1 MEKLRENYRSR
12 RGAKQVAGGNNES
25 GDEDT
30 EDYDLYYIGIYI
42 TSSIQEQ
49 LRNINYTLSWV
60 LYIHFNNHNF
70 LVRPHSLPPLLHLH
84 FPLQNVLKTLWKKFP
99 FV

>member
-1 MEKLRENYRSR
+1 MIIRVLIVQCYKIIVIFAGVEKLRENYRSR

-42 TSSIQEQ
+42 TSSIQESK
-49 LRNINYTLSWV
+49 L
-60 LYIHFNNHNF
+60 
-70 LVRPHSLPPLLHLH
+70 
-84 FPLQNVLKTLWKKFP
+84 
-99 FV
+99 

>member
-25 GDEDT
+25 GDEDM

-42 TSSIQEQ
+42 TSSIQESK
-49 LRNINYTLSWV
+49 L
-60 LYIHFNNHNF
+60 
-70 LVRPHSLPPLLHLH
+70 
-84 FPLQNVLKTLWKKFP
+84 
-99 FV
+99 